1 MYEHLSSLER
11 VTSEPHL
18 GLPVWFELDRPRV
31 QSEFSR
37 KTGVSV
43 SQTGWSGFGRFSLR
57 KRRALVTEIGP
68 TSTQVAFG
76 QGMARVRANLG
87 ASGGRD

>member
-1 MYEHLSSLER
+1 VSHTLACPCGLSLTDLECNLNFQGKL
-11 VTSEPHL
+11 VYP
-18 GLPVWFELDRPRV
+18 
-31 QSEFSR
+31 
-37 KTGVSV
+37 V

-68 TSTQVAFG
+68 TSTQVASG
-76 QGMARVRANLG
+76 QGIMANLG